1 MVVNLVVMTRS
12 VPKPSLSRGTMQI
25 GMAAT
30 APVLPMP
37 LLQMAAIAPLRRHL
51 LRTLDR
57 LLRALALG
65 VGLPKVTVSLAMSLL
80 VA

>member
-51 LRTLDR
+51 LRTWTAFF
-57 LLRALALG
+57 ALWLWEWAYR
-65 VGLPKVTVSLAMSLL
+65 K
-80 VA
+80 